1 MDQFVDPNVSKAKFE
16 HQITAFQK
24 VELDFGRRGC
34 WIARVEFPQVFALF
48 ATPKL
53 KPPSLVFG
61 AIIDFTN
68 YDMWAPSV
76 RLVDPFTREPYTF
89 GRLPTHLNRLVPT
102 TNPGERTIQPLMQ
115 ASSPNEIPFFCI
127 PGVREYHENPGH
139 TGDSWLLHRNSAE
152 GTLFFII
159 EQLLKYGTEPL
170 AAYEMGLKV
179 SISGYNQATV
189 PE

>member
-1 MDQFVDPNVSKAKFE
+1 VDPTVSKSKFE
-16 HQITAFQK
+16 SQIAALQK
-24 VELDFGRRGC
+24 VESDLGKRGC
-34 WIARVEFPQVFALF
+34 WIAKAEFPQVFAIF

-89 GRLPTHLNRLVPT
+89 ARLPTHLNRVVPSA
-102 TNPGERTIQPLMQ
+102 NAGQRTIQPLMQ
-115 ASSPNEIPFFCI
+115 ASEPNEIPFFCI
-127 PGVREYHENPGH
+127 PGVREYHEHPGH
-139 TGDSWLLHRNSAE
+139 TGDSWLLHRNSPE
-152 GTLFFII
+152 GTLFFIL
-159 EQLLKYGTEPL
+159 EQLLKYGIEPL
-170 AAYEMGLKV
+170 SGYEMGLKV
-179 SISGYNQATV
+179 SISGYNQAGV